1 MAKVAILGGGIS
13 GLATAWYLKKRY
25 PELVVDV
32 FEKKDH
38 AGGNIHS
45 IHLGG
50 QISELGPRG
59 IRPKG
64 KGKYFLQLVH
74 ELGLQD
80 ELIKSGKQARKRYL
94 YMDGELERLP
104 SGPLALFGSKPRS
117 EEHRYELQSLMRIS
131 YAVLG
136 FEQK

>member
-64 KGKYFLQLVH
+64 KGKYFLQMVN

-80 ELIKSGKQARKRYL
+80 RKSTRLTSSHYSAT
-94 YMDGELERLP
+94 RLP
-104 SGPLALFGSKPRS
+104 SSA
-117 EEHRYELQSLMRIS
+117 
-131 YAVLG
+131 
-136 FEQK
+136 